1 MNSFY
6 KKINFVFIE
15 RCLRIIFQYL
25 VFIYIATNLESS
37 IFSKLIFL
45 LTIISVFQTVFLSD
59 LSNIFQNFIG
69 QKRYSTTQIL
79 RINFIFCL
87 TNFIL
92 LLTFLF
98 FYFGSYFEKN
108 SEILLISFLFIFSS
122 LQITPM
128 SIMRFNQAMYT
139 ETTILAISFYVGS
152 ILKIMAVYNN
162 LPFLYLLIIFSIEG
176 ILSLLIATSVFIN
189 KKFDLTIKNLNNDIS
204 FISVFK
210 KNFKY
215 FVASALTI
223 LYMKT
228 DIIMLE
234 FFEEMNEIS
243 KYAFSVRLMEGI
255 LSIVGILNYYLLSK
269 FIADKRK
276 FLTKID
282 SKNVLR
288 AYLIFALGFI
298 LTSYFMSYIF
308 SQEIAIK
315 DAFRYSLIL
324 GPAIFLALIGAL
336 YSFKEI
342 AKQSYNIML
351 FRNFSGFVTNI
362 ILNIYLIPEM
372 GALGAAVAT
381 LISYFIAVALPFTF
395 SKSYTEF
402 YKQLFLRSF

>member
-6 KKINFVFIE
+6 KKVNFIFIE
-15 RCLRIIFQYL
+15 RFLRIIFQYL

-45 LTIISVFQTVFLSD
+45 LTVISVFQTVFLSD
-59 LSNIFQNFIG
+59 LSNIFQNFISEKKYG
-69 QKRYSTTQIL
+69 TNQIL

-87 TNFIL
+87 INFIL
-92 LLTFLF
+92 LLICLF
-98 FYFGSYFEKN
+98 FYFADYFEN
-108 SEILLISFLFIFSS
+108 NGEILLISLLFIISS

-139 ETTILAISFYVGS
+139 ETTILAISFYVGA
-152 ILKIMAVYNN
+152 ILKIIAVYYDF
-162 LPFLYLLIIFSIEG
+162 PFSYLLIIFSIEG
-176 ILSLLIATSVFIN
+176 ILSLLIATAVFIN
-189 KKFDLTIKNLNNDIS
+189 RKFDLTIENLNNDIS
-204 FISVFK
+204 FTFVFK

-215 FVASALTI
+215 FIASVLTI

-234 FFEEMNEIS
+234 FFGEMNEIS
-243 KYAFSVRLMEGI
+243 KYAFSIRLMEGI

-351 FRNFSGFVTNI
+351 FRSFSGLVTNI

-402 YKQLFLRSF
+402 YKQLFLKSF